1 MKEREILIGEME
13 TMRQRI
19 KNMSIYTEKLE
30 KKNSDSNQQMTEMQE
45 TIGMQL
51 NEISREKR
59 TRERTEMEVRQL
71 QEEIIVKKN
80 ELEVKIFVKDP
91 R

>member
-30 KKNSDSNQQMTEMQE
+30 EKNSDSNQQMTEMQE

-59 TRERTEMEVRQL
+59 TRERTEMEARQL